1 LQRSSGRIILI
12 CEECGDK
19 MVLIGPEE
27 AWHSRRTL
35 FQCECGEGSTLA
47 TGVAKADPTSSS
59 KAEFFTGAFG

>member
-1 LQRSSGRIILI
+1 
-12 CEECGDK
+12 